1 MSNQNQRVTEQS
13 STDTQNVIE
22 EINFNPEGDDG
33 LNVFTENGTEEFGNS
48 GFDDDSEY
56 DTPSFL
62 RPKNKE
68 NNDLSKNN
76 QE

>member
-1 MSNQNQRVTEQS
+1 MLLKKLTLILR
-13 STDTQNVIE
+13 
-22 EINFNPEGDDG
+22 GDDG